1 MEINDIKNKV
11 IQSIKEHIRMEINDD
26 FEKGDNLIER
36 GLSSIMIMKI
46 SNKLRKSGIR
56 ISFSKLMEKPTFNE
70 WEMLIKSAKI
80 NDKFISKEAEIVK
93 NKEYVG
99 IKFPLTDVQYAY
111 WVGREDDQV
120 LGGVGCHA
128 YLEIDGKDINV
139 KKLNE
144 AWIKLQKDHP
154 MLRAK
159 FNSDGTQEIMESP
172 YTDEISVY
180 NLENLD
186 NKEIKDSLNEIREKI
201 SHRKLKVEKGEVAG
215 ELTPKSWT

>member
-1 MEINDIKNKV
+1 MEINDIKNIA
-11 IQSIKEHIRMEINDD
+11 IQSIKEQIRMEINDD
-26 FEKGDNLIER
+26 FEKDDNLIER

-80 NDKFISKEAEIVK
+80 NDKFILKEAEIVK

-128 YLEIDGKDINV
+128 YLEIDGKD
-139 KKLNE
+139 E
-144 AWIKLQKDHP
+144 C
-154 MLRAK
+154 
-159 FNSDGTQEIMESP
+159 
-172 YTDEISVY
+172 
-180 NLENLD
+180 
-186 NKEIKDSLNEIREKI
+186 
-201 SHRKLKVEKGEVAG
+201 EVTARDI
-215 ELTPKSWT
+215 T